1 MKGRSKFSQG
11 LSKELLN
18 SPVIVRNAEG
28 GREIGDVVD
37 LSDATFNPEYK
48 FITQDGQERVVQGFV
63 RGEGE
68 TQTLIISLSQLVNRV
83 NGLDEE
89 KSDLMKKIRKCSSL
103 GEILDVMD
111 DIETIKVI
119 DTKIVPNRFVPGTER
134 TLCLWDEA

>member
-18 SPVIVRNAEG
+18 SLVVVRNAEG

-48 FITQDGQERVVQGFV
+48 FVTQDGQERVVQGFV

-68 TQTLIISLSQLVNRV
+68 AQILVLSLSQLVNRV
-83 NGLDEE
+83 NGLDEA
-89 KSDLMKKIRKCSSL
+89 KSGLMKQLRKCTTL
-103 GEILDVMD
+103 GEILEVMD
-111 DIETIKVI
+111 DVEAVKVI
-119 DTKIVPNRFVPGTER
+119 DVKRVPNRFVPGTER

>member
-68 TQTLIISLSQLVNRV
+68 TQTLVISLSQLVNRV
-83 NGLDEE
+83 NGLDEA
-89 KSDLMKKIRKCSSL
+89 KSGLMKQLRKCTTL
-103 GEILDVMD
+103 GEILEVMD
-111 DIETIKVI
+111 DVESVKVI
-119 DTKIVPNRFVPGTER
+119 DVKRVPNRFVPGTER

>member
-1 MKGRSKFSQG
+1 MKGRNSFSKG
-11 LSKELLN
+11 LSKELLD
-18 SPVIVRNAEG
+18 SPVVVRNAEG
-28 GREIGDVVD
+28 GRMLGDIVD
-37 LSDATFNPEYK
+37 LSDATFNPEYT
-48 FITQDGQERVVQGFV
+48 FTTQDGKERVVQGFV

-89 KSDLMKKIRKCSSL
+89 KSGLMKKIRKCSSL

-111 DIETIKVI
+111 DIEKIKVI
-119 DTKIVPNRFVPGTER
+119 DTKIVPNRFIPGTER

>member
-18 SPVIVRNAEG
+18 SPGVVRNAEG

-48 FITQDGQERVVQGFV
+48 FVTQDGQERVVQGFV

-68 TQTLIISLSQLVNRV
+68 TQTLVISLSQLVNRV
-83 NGLDEE
+83 NGLDEA
-89 KSDLMKKIRKCSSL
+89 KSGLMKQLRKCTTL
-103 GEILDVMD
+103 GEILEVMD
-111 DIETIKVI
+111 DVEAVKVI
-119 DTKIVPNRFVPGTER
+119 DVKRVPNRFVPGTER

>member
-68 TQTLIISLSQLVNRV
+68 AQTLVISLSQLVNRV

-89 KSDLMKKIRKCSSL
+89 KSGLMKKIRKCSSL

-111 DIETIKVI
+111 DIEKIKVI
-119 DTKIVPNRFVPGTER
+119 DVKRVPNRFVPGTER

>member
-1 MKGRSKFSQG
+1 MKSRSKFSQG

-18 SPVIVRNAEG
+18 SPVVVRNAEG

-48 FITQDGQERVVQGFV
+48 FVTQDGQERVVQGFV

-68 TQTLIISLSQLVNRV
+68 AQILVLSLSQLVNRT
-83 NGLDEE
+83 GLDEA
-89 KSDLMKKIRKCSSL
+89 KSGLMKQLRKCTTL
-103 GEILDVMD
+103 GEILEVMD
-111 DIETIKVI
+111 DVEAVKVI
-119 DTKIVPNRFVPGTER
+119 DVKRVPNRFIPGTER

>member
-48 FITQDGQERVVQGFV
+48 FTTQDGKERVVQGFV

-89 KSDLMKKIRKCSSL
+89 KSGLMKKIRKCSSL

-111 DIETIKVI
+111 AIEKIEVI
-119 DTKIVPNRFVPGTER
+119 DTKIVPNRFIPGTER

>member
-48 FITQDGQERVVQGFV
+48 FTTQDGQERVVQGFV
-63 RGEGE
+63 RGE
-68 TQTLIISLSQLVNRV
+68 TLVISLSQLVNKV
-83 NGLDEE
+83 NGLDET
-89 KSDLMKKIRKCSSL
+89 KSGLMKQLRKCTTL
-103 GEILDVMD
+103 GEILEVMD
-111 DIETIKVI
+111 DVESVKVI
-119 DTKIVPNRFVPGTER
+119 DVKRVPNRFVPGTER